1 MEILLP
7 LFIVLALYLSLQIGG
22 PEYATYFLMF
32 LTFGGHAMANHFCS
46 LIASYRYKNP
56 KAKYFEIKNKVIRG
70 FFVRTFGV
78 KNEVSKSEDDHRT
91 NIIGF
96 VLNIVNLLLLVAF
109 EILLCLPPIP
119 CEPRVLPIVLRGSR
133 PRRYEPIAEI
143 ELDSLNEMI
152 PAYATIAFLLLCI
165 VIFLIF
171 LGAFERQLKEKE
183 QKRKWGHP
191 NHPPPKKLK
200 KTKWHAPLYFAL
212 IDLSVRQNNKKLKYW
227 YDVDQLPQ
235 IEDLLCSASEHA
247 EVRTYAKNGKLVSFE
262 VVDTLNEHVVFRGL
276 FMQ

>member
-1 MEILLP
+1 M
-7 LFIVLALYLSLQIGG
+7 
-22 PEYATYFLMF
+22 
-32 LTFGGHAMANHFCS
+32 
-46 LIASYRYKNP
+46 
-56 KAKYFEIKNKVIRG
+56 
-70 FFVRTFGV
+70 
-78 KNEVSKSEDDHRT
+78 
-91 NIIGF
+91 
-96 VLNIVNLLLLVAF
+96 VAF

-143 ELDSLNEMI
+143 VLDSLNEMI

-200 KTKWHAPLYFAL
+200 KTKWYEPLYFAL

-235 IEDLLCSASEHA
+235 IEDLVRGASEHA